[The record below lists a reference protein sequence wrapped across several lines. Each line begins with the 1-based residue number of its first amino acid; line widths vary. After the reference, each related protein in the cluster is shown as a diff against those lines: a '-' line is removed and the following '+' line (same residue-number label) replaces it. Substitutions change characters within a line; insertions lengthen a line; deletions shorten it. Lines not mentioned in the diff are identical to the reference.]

1 MSEVLGTEVLGSEVL
16 GREAAG
22 IGPVG
27 HEAVE
32 NPAAGMMGALDGPSA
47 AAPGA
52 QDEPRLPFPP
62 TVLGIAGCSG
72 SGKTTLANE
81 VARTLRG
88 LRFHLDD
95 YYLDLSDLPL
105 DERVKKNF
113 DDPALIEVPLLA
125 RDIAALARGESIDRP
140 IYDFGTYT
148 RVRGRSQ
155 RVTAGPFLIVEGLFA
170 LYYRELLPCYQLR
183 VYVDTPDALCFER
196 RLKRDVEERGRTPE
210 LVREQYDRTVRP
222 TSLAYVRPSAANAD
236 LVVDGTG
243 ALDWKVERVMTEMR
257 KRGLLTAAA

>member
-1 MSEVLGTEVLGSEVL
+1 VSAAINEAVGSE
-16 GREAAG
+16 A
-22 IGPVG
+22 VG
-27 HEAVE
+27 SEAVGSE
-32 NPAAGMMGALDGPSA
+32 AVGNRAQGNQTAGALNGLPGPGA
-47 AAPGA
+47 AALGV
-52 QDEPRLPFPP
+52 QEEPRLPFPP
-62 TVLGIAGCSG
+62 AVLGIAGCSG

-81 VARTLRG
+81 LARTLRG

-105 DERVKKNF
+105 AERVKKNF

-125 RDIAALARGESIDRP
+125 RDIAALARGENIDRP

-155 RVTAGPFLIVEGLFA
+155 QVTAGPFLIVEGLFA
-170 LYYRELLPCYQLR
+170 LHYKELLPHYHLR

-196 RLKRDVEERGRTPE
+196 RLKRDIEERGRTPE

-222 TSLAYVRPSAANAD
+222 TSVAYVRPSAANAD

-257 KRGLLTAAA
+257 QRGLLTAAE

>member
-1 MSEVLGTEVLGSEVL
+1 MHFRSSGRSDLSSHPNGSKIGTF
-16 GREAAG
+16 G
-22 IGPVG
+22 I
-27 HEAVE
+27 EQE
-32 NPAAGMMGALDGPSA
+32 L
-47 AAPGA
+47 
-52 QDEPRLPFPP
+52 RLPFPP

-81 VARTLRG
+81 LARTLRG

-155 RVTAGPFLIVEGLFA
+155 CVTAGPFLIVEGLFA
-170 LYYRELLPCYQLR
+170 LHYSELLPCYHLR

-243 ALDWKVERVMTEMR
+243 NLDWKVERVMTEMR
-257 KRGLLTAAA
+257 KRGLLTGAK